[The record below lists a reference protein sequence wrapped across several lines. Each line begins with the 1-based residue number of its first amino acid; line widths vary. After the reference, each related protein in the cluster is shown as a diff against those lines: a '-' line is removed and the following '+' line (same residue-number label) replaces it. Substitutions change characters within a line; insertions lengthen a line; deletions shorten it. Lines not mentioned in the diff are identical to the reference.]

1 MSDLD
6 GLEKRIDYVQTEV
19 DNVKKDIN
27 TISIQVSNNDLLVKR
42 SLETNEKLS
51 VAIDTLKTT
60 MLEMGQSLKEANK
73 ISIGLTE
80 TVQKLN
86 DKITDVE
93 CRMQTI
99 DEKSKV
105 DIMTWVKNNWFSIVI
120 GLGALIYAISQIV
133 K

>member
-99 DEKSKV
+99 DDKSKV
-105 DIMTWVKNNWFSIVI
+105 DIMTWVKNNWFGIVM